1 MSSKGRVIA
10 ATVLHMEDQRSIKN
24 KSFKRSVALVG
35 SQHTQYILCGRQLRV
50 GAMNIKAVITKI
62 VIVGMISIYR

>member
-10 ATVLHMEDQRSIKN
+10 AIRAPCGGSAQYKN

-35 SQHTQYILCGRQLRV
+35 SQHTQYILCGRQASGH
-50 GAMNIKAVITKI
+50 GAMKYKDVITNDE
-62 VIVGMISIYR
+62 